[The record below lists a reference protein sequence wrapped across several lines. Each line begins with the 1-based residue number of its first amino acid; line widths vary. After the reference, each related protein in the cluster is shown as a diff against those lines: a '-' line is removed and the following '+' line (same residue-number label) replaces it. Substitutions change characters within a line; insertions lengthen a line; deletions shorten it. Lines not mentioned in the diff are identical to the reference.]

1 MNSMT
6 SCVTIVG
13 NGGTLMVEIGKKIK
27 ELRVSKQLT
36 QKALAEKLNVTPQAV
51 SKWEREESIP
61 DIETLIAL
69 CQYFQISLEKLLGIK
84 KQSVWTTLFS
94 KLKGRTIPMENQM
107 IQRLRDENQQIK
119 EKQKL
124 AMIFDLTENFIANEA
139 LPFTQVFTAK
149 LNQALRERNLQIY
162 VQNYSSNLIDSLGD
176 QAEIILLTP
185 TLAFKQAEIKEK
197 FLDAPVILL
206 SKKDY
211 GLFNIDE
218 IAEKIAIIQNQATR

>member
-1 MNSMT
+1 M
-6 SCVTIVG
+6 I
-13 NGGTLMVEIGKKIK
+13 KIK

-36 QKALAEKLNVTPQAV
+36 QKALAEKLNVTLQSG

-61 DIETLIAL
+61 DIETLISL
-69 CQYFQISLEKLLGIK
+69 CQYFQISLEKLLEIK

-94 KLKGRTIPMENQM
+94 NLKGRTIPMENQM

-149 LNQALRERNLQIY
+149 LNQCLRERNLQIY
-162 VQNYSSNLIDSLGD
+162 VQNYSSNLIDPLGD

-185 TLAFKQAEIKEK
+185 TLSFMKSEIEK
-197 FLDAPVILL
+197 KF
-206 SKKDY
+206 
-211 GLFNIDE
+211 ID
-218 IAEKIAIIQNQATR
+218 TP

>member
-6 SCVTIVG
+6 SCVTTVG
-13 NGGTLMVEIGKKIK
+13 DGGNLMIKIK

-36 QKALAEKLNVTPQAV
+36 QKALAEKLNVTLQAG

-61 DIETLIAL
+61 DIETLFAL

-107 IQRLRDENQQIK
+107 IQRLRDENHQIK

-124 AMIFDLTENFIANEA
+124 AMIFDLTENFIANKA

-149 LNQALRERNLQIY
+149 LNQCLRERNLQIY
-162 VQNYSSNLIDSLGD
+162 VQNYSSNLIDPLGD

-185 TLAFKQAEIKEK
+185 TLSFMKSEIEK
-197 FLDAPVILL
+197 KFIDTPVL
-206 SKKDY
+206 SLNKKDY
-211 GLFNIDE
+211 GLLDIE
-218 IAEKIAIIQNQATR
+218 AITEQITTIRNHSIK

>member
-1 MNSMT
+1 M
-6 SCVTIVG
+6 I
-13 NGGTLMVEIGKKIK
+13 KIK

-36 QKALAEKLNVTPQAV
+36 QKALAEKLNVTLQSG

-61 DIETLIAL
+61 DIETLISL
-69 CQYFQISLEKLLGIK
+69 CQYFQISLEKLLEIK

-94 KLKGRTIPMENQM
+94 KTKGRTTPMENQI

-124 AMIFDLTENFIANEA
+124 AMIFDLTENFIANES

-149 LNQALRERNLQIY
+149 LNQSLRERNLQIY
-162 VQNYSSNLIDSLGD
+162 VQNYSSNLIDPLGD

-185 TLAFKQAEIKEK
+185 TLSFMKSEIEK
-197 FLDAPVILL
+197 KFIDTPVL
-206 SKKDY
+206 SLNKKDY
-211 GLFNIDE
+211 GLLDIE
-218 IAEKIAIIQNQATR
+218 AITEQITTIRNHSIK